1 MFQNL
6 RIMTKFT
13 RQMSSDKYRIWTTPK
28 NERFSRIR
36 KSWKDKVTNKQNK
49 KNIKNRSIK
58 KKIIYF

>member
-1 MFQNL
+1 
-6 RIMTKFT
+6 MTKFT